1 MNFTKR
7 QIEILDVSKELIGAK
22 GIQNLTIKNI
32 ANKMSFSE
40 PAIYRH
46 FKDKAEIIKSVLLF
60 QREIIKKGIFKI
72 IESDISSVEKLKTIM
87 DFQFNH
93 FKENQSII
101 TIIFSESSF
110 QYFVAEVIRKMIKKR
125 NQKLIQILKDG
136 QIEGGIR
143 NDISAKQLAT
153 IIMGSMRL
161 TVLNWKL
168 SNFETD
174 LTKEGKELWQ
184 TIEKLIK
191 K

>member
-93 FKENQSII
+93 FKENPSII

>member
-1 MNFTKR
+1 MNYTKR
-7 QIEILDVSKELIGAK
+7 QIEILDASKELIGAK

-46 FKDKAEIIKSVLLF
+46 FKDKTEIIKSVLLF
-60 QREIIKKGIFKI
+60 QREIIKNGIFKI
-72 IESDISSVEKLKTIM
+72 IESDISSIEKLKTIM

-93 FKENQSII
+93 FKKNPSII

-110 QYFVAEVIRKMIKKR
+110 QYFVGEVIRKMIKKR
-125 NQKLIQILKDG
+125 NQKLIQILKEG

-143 NDISAKQLAT
+143 NDISSEQIAT

>member
-7 QIEILDVSKELIGAK
+7 QIEILDASKELIGDK

-32 ANKMSFSE
+32 AKKMSFSE

-46 FKDKAEIIKSVLLF
+46 FKDKTEIIKSVLLF
-60 QREIIKKGIFKI
+60 QREIIKSGIFKI
-72 IESDISSVEKLKTIM
+72 IESDISSVEKLKTII

-93 FKENQSII
+93 FKENPSII

-110 QYFVAEVIRKMIKKR
+110 QYFVGEIIRKMIKKR
-125 NQKLIQILKDG
+125 NQKLIQILKEG
-136 QIEGGIR
+136 QIEGGVR
-143 NDISAKQLAT
+143 DDIPAKQIAT

>member
-1 MNFTKR
+1 MNYTKR
-7 QIEILDVSKELIGAK
+7 QIEILDASKELIGAK

-46 FKDKAEIIKSVLLF
+46 FKDKTEIIKSVLIF
-60 QREIIKKGIFKI
+60 QREIIKNGIFKI
-72 IESDISSVEKLKTIM
+72 IESDISSIEKLKTIV

-93 FKENQSII
+93 FNKNPSII

-174 LTKEGKELWQ
+174 LTKQGKELWQ

>member
-1 MNFTKR
+1 MIFTKR

-46 FKDKAEIIKSVLLF
+46 FKDKTEIIESVLLF
-60 QREIIKKGIFKI
+60 QREIIKHGVFKI

-93 FKENQSII
+93 FKENPSII

-110 QYFVAEVIRKMIKKR
+110 QYFVAEIIRKMIKKR
-125 NQKLIQILKDG
+125 NQKLIQILKEG
-136 QIEGGIR
+136 QIEGDIR
-143 NDISAKQLAT
+143 NDISAEQMAT

-191 K
+191 R

>member
-1 MNFTKR
+1 MNYTKR
-7 QIEILDVSKELIGAK
+7 QIEILDASKELIGAK

-46 FKDKAEIIKSVLLF
+46 FKDKTEIIKSVLLF
-60 QREIIKKGIFKI
+60 QREIIKNGIFKI
-72 IESDISSVEKLKTIM
+72 IESDISSIEKLKTIM

-93 FKENQSII
+93 FKKNPSII

-174 LTKEGKELWQ
+174 LTKQGKELWQ

>member
-1 MNFTKR
+1 
-7 QIEILDVSKELIGAK
+7 
-22 GIQNLTIKNI
+22 
-32 ANKMSFSE
+32 
-40 PAIYRH
+40 
-46 FKDKAEIIKSVLLF
+46 
-60 QREIIKKGIFKI
+60 
-72 IESDISSVEKLKTIM
+72 M

-93 FKENQSII
+93 FKGNPSII

-125 NQKLIQILKDG
+125 NQKLIQILKEG
-136 QIEGGIR
+136 QTEGGIR
-143 NDISAKQLAT
+143 DDISSEQMAT

-161 TVLNWKL
+161 TVLKWKL

-174 LTKEGKELWQ
+174 LIKEGKELWQ

>member
-1 MNFTKR
+1 MNYTKR
-7 QIEILDVSKELIGAK
+7 QIEILDASKELIGAK

-32 ANKMSFSE
+32 ANKLSFSE

-46 FKDKAEIIKSVLLF
+46 FKDKTEIIKSVLIF
-60 QREIIKKGIFKI
+60 QREIIKNGIFKI
-72 IESDISSVEKLKTIM
+72 IESDISSIEKLKTIV

-93 FKENQSII
+93 FKKNPSII

-174 LTKEGKELWQ
+174 LAKQGKELWQ

>member
-7 QIEILDVSKELIGAK
+7 QIEILDASKELIGAK

-32 ANKMSFSE
+32 AKKMSFSE

-46 FKDKAEIIKSVLLF
+46 FKDKTEIIKSVLLF
-60 QREIIKKGIFKI
+60 QREIIKSGIFKI

-87 DFQFNH
+87 DFQFSH
-93 FKENQSII
+93 FKENPSII

-110 QYFVAEVIRKMIKKR
+110 QYFVAEIIRKMIKKR
-125 NQKLIQILKDG
+125 NQKLIQILKEG
-136 QIEGGIR
+136 QIEGDIR
-143 NDISAKQLAT
+143 NDISAEQIAT

>member
-1 MNFTKR
+1 MNYTKR
-7 QIEILDVSKELIGAK
+7 QIEILDASKELIGAK

-46 FKDKAEIIKSVLLF
+46 FKDKTEIIKSVLIF
-60 QREIIKKGIFKI
+60 QREIIKNGIFKI
-72 IESDISSVEKLKTIM
+72 IESDISSIEKLKTIV

-93 FKENQSII
+93 FKKNPSII

-174 LTKEGKELWQ
+174 LTKQGKELWQ

>member
-93 FKENQSII
+93 FKENPSII

-125 NQKLIQILKDG
+125 NQKLIQILKEG

-143 NDISAKQLAT
+143 DDISAEQIAT

>member
-7 QIEILDVSKELIGAK
+7 QIEILDASKELIGAK

-32 ANKMSFSE
+32 AKKMSFSE

-46 FKDKAEIIKSVLLF
+46 FKDKTEIIKSVLLF
-60 QREIIKKGIFKI
+60 QREIIKSGIFKI
-72 IESDISSVEKLKTIM
+72 IESDISSVEKLKTII

-93 FKENQSII
+93 FKENPSII

-110 QYFVAEVIRKMIKKR
+110 QYFVGEIIRKMIKKR
-125 NQKLIQILKDG
+125 NQKLIQILKEG
-136 QIEGGIR
+136 QIEGGVR
-143 NDISAKQLAT
+143 NDISAEQMAT

>member
-7 QIEILDVSKELIGAK
+7 QVEILDASKELIGSK

-32 ANKMSFSE
+32 AKKMSFSE

-46 FKDKAEIIKSVLLF
+46 FKDKAEIIKSVLFF
-60 QREIIKKGIFKI
+60 QREIIKKGILKI
-72 IESDISSVEKLKTIM
+72 IESNISSVEKLNTIM

-93 FKENQSII
+93 FKENPSII

-110 QYFVAEVIRKMIKKR
+110 QYFVSEVIREMIKKR
-125 NQKLIQILKDG
+125 NQKLIQILKEG
-136 QIEGGIR
+136 QMEGGIR
-143 NDISAKQLAT
+143 DDISAEQIAT

-174 LTKEGKELWQ
+174 LIKEGKELWQ
-184 TIEKLIK
+184 TIEKIIK

>member
-1 MNFTKR
+1 
-7 QIEILDVSKELIGAK
+7 
-22 GIQNLTIKNI
+22 
-32 ANKMSFSE
+32 
-40 PAIYRH
+40 
-46 FKDKAEIIKSVLLF
+46 
-60 QREIIKKGIFKI
+60 
-72 IESDISSVEKLKTIM
+72 M

-93 FKENQSII
+93 FKKSPSII

-174 LTKEGKELWQ
+174 LTKQGKELWQ

>member
-1 MNFTKR
+1 MKFTKR
-7 QIEILDVSKELIGAK
+7 QIEILDVSKDLIGTK

-32 ANKMSFSE
+32 AKKMSFSE

-46 FKDKAEIIKSVLLF
+46 FKDKSEIIKSVLLF
-60 QREIIKKGIFKI
+60 QREIIKNGIFSILK
-72 IESDISSVEKLKTIM
+72 SDIPSIKKLKTII

-93 FKENQSII
+93 FQKNPSII

-110 QYFVAEVIRKMIKKR
+110 QYFVSDIIQKMIKKR
-125 NQKLIQILKDG
+125 NQKLIQILKEG
-136 QIEGGIR
+136 QIEESIR
-143 NDISAKQLAT
+143 NDISAEQIAT

-168 SNFETD
+168 SNFDTD
-174 LTKEGKELWQ
+174 LKKDGEKLWN

>member
-1 MNFTKR
+1 MIFTKR

-46 FKDKAEIIKSVLLF
+46 FKDKTEIIKSVLLF
-60 QREIIKKGIFKI
+60 QREIIKHGVFKI

-93 FKENQSII
+93 FKENPSII

-110 QYFVAEVIRKMIKKR
+110 QYFVAEVIRKMLKKR
-125 NQKLIQILKDG
+125 NQKLMQILKEG

-143 NDISAKQLAT
+143 NDISAEQIAT
-153 IIMGSMRL
+153 IIMGSMRF

-168 SNFETD
+168 SDFETD

>member
-1 MNFTKR
+1 MNFTER
-7 QIEILDVSKELIGAK
+7 QIEILDASKELIGAK

-46 FKDKAEIIKSVLLF
+46 FKDKTEIIKSVLLF
-60 QREIIKKGIFKI
+60 QREIIKSGIFKI

-93 FKENQSII
+93 FKKNPSII

-125 NQKLIQILKDG
+125 NQKLIQILKEG
-136 QIEGGIR
+136 QTEEDIR

-168 SNFETD
+168 SDFETD
-174 LTKEGKELWQ
+174 LIKEGKELWQ

>member
-1 MNFTKR
+1 MIFTKR

-72 IESDISSVEKLKTIM
+72 IESDISSVDKLKTIM

-93 FKENQSII
+93 FKGNPSII

-125 NQKLIQILKDG
+125 NQKLIQILKEG
-136 QIEGGIR
+136 QVEESIR
-143 NDISAKQLAT
+143 NDISAEQIST

-168 SNFETD
+168 SDFDTD
-174 LTKEGKELWQ
+174 LKKDGGKLWN

>member
-60 QREIIKKGIFKI
+60 QREIMKSGIFKI

-93 FKENQSII
+93 FKKNPSII

-125 NQKLIQILKDG
+125 NQKLIQILKEG
-136 QIEGGIR
+136 QTEGDIR
-143 NDISAKQLAT
+143 NDISAEQIAT
-153 IIMGSMRL
+153 IIMGSMRF

-168 SNFETD
+168 SDFETD
-174 LTKEGKELWQ
+174 LIKEGKELWQ

>member
-1 MNFTKR
+1 MKFTKR
-7 QIEILDVSKELIGAK
+7 QIEILNVSKDLIGTK

-32 ANKMSFSE
+32 AKKMSFSE

-46 FKDKAEIIKSVLLF
+46 FKDKTDIIKSVLVF
-60 QREIIKKGIFKI
+60 QREIIKNGIFSI
-72 IESDISSVEKLKTIM
+72 IKSDISSIEKLKTII

-93 FKENQSII
+93 FQKNPSII

-110 QYFVAEVIRKMIKKR
+110 QYFVSEIIQKMIKKR

-136 QIEGGIR
+136 QIEKSIR
-143 NDISAKQLAT
+143 NDISAEQLAT

-168 SNFETD
+168 SNFDTN
-174 LTKEGKELWQ
+174 LKIEGKEIWQ

>member
-1 MNFTKR
+1 MKFTKR
-7 QIEILDVSKELIGAK
+7 QIEILDASKDLIGTK

-32 ANKMSFSE
+32 AKKVSFSE

-46 FKDKAEIIKSVLLF
+46 FKNKSEIIKSVLLF
-60 QREIIKKGIFKI
+60 QREIIKNGIFSILK
-72 IESDISSVEKLKTIM
+72 SDIPSIEKLKTII

-93 FKENQSII
+93 FQKNPSII

-110 QYFVAEVIRKMIKKR
+110 QYFVSDIIQKMIKKR
-125 NQKLIQILKDG
+125 NQKLIQILKEG
-136 QIEGGIR
+136 QVEESIR
-143 NDISAKQLAT
+143 NDISAEQIST

-174 LTKEGKELWQ
+174 LIKEGKELWQ

>member
-7 QIEILDVSKELIGAK
+7 QIEILDVSKDLIGTK

-46 FKDKAEIIKSVLLF
+46 FKDKTEIIKSVLLF
-60 QREIIKKGIFKI
+60 QREIIKNGIFSILKL
-72 IESDISSVEKLKTIM
+72 DISSIEKLKAIIY
-87 DFQFNH
+87 FQFNH
-93 FKENQSII
+93 FQENPSII

-110 QYFVAEVIRKMIKKR
+110 QYFISDVIQKMIKKR
-125 NQKLIQILKDG
+125 NQRLIQILKEG
-136 QIEGGIR
+136 QEEGSIR
-143 NDISAKQLAT
+143 IDISAEQIAI

-168 SNFETD
+168 SNFD
-174 LTKEGKELWQ
+174 SNLKKEGEKIWK

>member
-1 MNFTKR
+1 MNYTKR
-7 QIEILDVSKELIGAK
+7 QIEILDASKELIGAK

-46 FKDKAEIIKSVLLF
+46 FKDKTEIIKSVLLF
-60 QREIIKKGIFKI
+60 QREIIKNGIFKI
-72 IESDISSVEKLKTIM
+72 IESDISSIEKLKTIM

-93 FKENQSII
+93 FKKNPSII

-110 QYFVAEVIRKMIKKR
+110 QYFVGEVIRKMIKKR
-125 NQKLIQILKDG
+125 NQKLIQILKEG
-136 QIEGGIR
+136 QVEGGIR
-143 NDISAKQLAT
+143 NDISSEQIAT

-174 LTKEGKELWQ
+174 LTKQGKELWQ

>member
-7 QIEILDVSKELIGAK
+7 QIEILDASKELIGAK

-46 FKDKAEIIKSVLLF
+46 FKDKTEIIKSVLLF
-60 QREIIKKGIFKI
+60 QRKIIKNGVFKI
-72 IESDISSVEKLKTIM
+72 IESNIPAEEKLKTIM
-87 DFQFNH
+87 AFQFNH
-93 FKENQSII
+93 FKQNPSII

-110 QYFVAEVIRKMIKKR
+110 QYFVAEVISKMIKKR
-125 NQKLIQILKDG
+125 NQKLIQILKEG
-136 QIEGGIR
+136 QVEGGIR
-143 NDISAKQLAT
+143 NDISAEQIST

-174 LTKEGKELWQ
+174 LIKEGKALWE
-184 TIEKLIK
+184 TIEKLITK
-191 K
+191 